1 MGFCSHSTVGKI
13 SKDRKIESWEVTR
26 LPQKGFSILSSPT
39 KLSLNL
45 VIQIVTVQARI
56 YTVIFLVR
64 FFMINVL
71 IKKKSFL
78 LVETERWNNRSKL
91 CFGLRWRKTKYF
103 FVFCSGKNLLVF
115 VLLFYVIRVRY
126 TKCQII
132 RQFTRLHL
140 RGMELANILSEWL
153 RNPGKRTS
161 GSQNRKHFPGGTCP
175 RTPPRILS
183 PRLGNPSVFILIRSA
198 PTVHTFNTAQS
209 RNPDGHR
216 AYSQYRISPP
226 FCF

>member
-1 MGFCSHSTVGKI
+1 MTALEIFLARGGSRGRVQRVRAHFVLDSDDGKQNTSLFSVQGKI
-13 SKDRKIESWEVTR
+13 CW
-26 LPQKGFSILSSPT
+26 F
-39 KLSLNL
+39 
-45 VIQIVTVQARI
+45 
-56 YTVIFLVR
+56 
-64 FFMINVL
+64 
-71 IKKKSFL
+71 
-78 LVETERWNNRSKL
+78 L
-91 CFGLRWRKTKYF
+91 CFCFTSS
-103 FVFCSGKNLLVF
+103 VSGIQSKG
-115 VLLFYVIRVRY
+115 
-126 TKCQII
+126 QII

-161 GSQNRKHFPGGTCP
+161 GSQNRKNFPGGTCP

-198 PTVHTFNTAQS
+198 TTVHTFNTAQS

>member
-1 MGFCSHSTVGKI
+1 MKLRDEIIGQNFVLDSDDGKQNTSLFSVQGKI
-13 SKDRKIESWEVTR
+13 CW
-26 LPQKGFSILSSPT
+26 F
-39 KLSLNL
+39 
-45 VIQIVTVQARI
+45 
-56 YTVIFLVR
+56 
-64 FFMINVL
+64 
-71 IKKKSFL
+71 
-78 LVETERWNNRSKL
+78 L
-91 CFGLRWRKTKYF
+91 CFCFTSS
-103 FVFCSGKNLLVF
+103 VSG
-115 VLLFYVIRVRY
+115 IQ

-161 GSQNRKHFPGGTCP
+161 GSQNRKNFPGGTCP
-175 RTPPRILS
+175 RTPARILS